1 MDELPKLF
9 DIKLTRQ
16 EVEEAE
22 KATGLSGLGDTIS
35 VHMEFPASRKVS
47 KSEQQ
52 KSKVKEETAK
62 GNPVAVLVRQ
72 GDGFHVVWT
81 NKDSV

>member
-1 MDELPKLF
+1 MNEMQKIF

-35 VHMEFPASRKVS
+35 VHIELPASRKVS
-47 KSEQQ
+47 KSEQL
-52 KSKVKEETAK
+52 KTKAKEELAK
-62 GNPVAVLVRQ
+62 GNPVAVIVRQ
-72 GDGFHVVWT
+72 GDGFQVKML
-81 NKDSV
+81 NKDIE